1 MEKLYF
7 ISTQT
12 AHLFQTIAKIKI
24 NYKISKTG
32 KTASVYS
39 KKNGPITHYKGD
51 LKIVAGITIFFP
63 MHWIVIWGTFFS
75 AWPQIID
82 EQTNIKIFTVN
93 LLVLKIKPLNCL
105 PQLIILNSFKY
116 MECAFT
122 L

>member
-63 MHWIVIWGTFFS
+63 N
-75 AWPQIID
+75 A
-82 EQTNIKIFTVN
+82 
-93 LLVLKIKPLNCL
+93 LNCSPGDVFL
-105 PQLIILNSFKY
+105 S
-116 MECAFT
+116 MT
-122 L
+122 SDHR